1 MFSITVTIVIITSII
16 SYIAFQRPKV
26 IEDLLFWPAG
36 IRQNNQYYRFF
47 THGFIH
53 ADMGHL
59 LFNMISLYSFGEYV
73 EKYLFSYPNLFGVYG
88 KFFYLVLYLTAI
100 IAAVIPDYFI
110 HRNSPVYRSLGAS
123 GAVSAIIFSGILLRP
138 LTPVQLFFIPIDIPG
153 FIFGG
158 VFLLLSVILAKV
170 GKGNVAH
177 GAHFAGAIY
186 GIIFTTVATKLFA
199 NSDYNAIKTF
209 IHILRFDWIL

>member
-16 SYIAFQRPKV
+16 SYLAFKKPQLQ
-26 IEDLLFWPAG
+26 EDLLFFPAA
-36 IRQNNQYYRFF
+36 IKQRNQYYRFF

-53 ADMGHL
+53 ADLNHL

-73 EKYLFSYPNLFGVYG
+73 ERYVYSYPILFGVYG
-88 KFFYLVLYLTAI
+88 RVFYLVLYLTAI

-110 HRNSPVYRSLGAS
+110 HRNSPAYRSLGAS
-123 GAVSAIIFSGILLRP
+123 GAVSAVIFSGILLRP

-158 VFLLLSVILAKV
+158 VFLLLSVVLAKV
-170 GKGNVAH
+170 GKGNIAH
-177 GAHFAGAIY
+177 GAHFAGAVY
-186 GIIFTTVATKLFA
+186 GIIFTTVAGKIFA
-199 NSDYNAIKTF
+199 DYNAVKTF